1 MPNRNSE
8 KTTIR
13 LTKEDRELL
22 EKLGH
27 VLGRKL
33 GKAGAASQ
41 SDVIR
46 YSLRQLAERELGE
59 GGMKNG

>member
-1 MPNRNSE
+1 MTEQSSE

-13 LTKEDRELL
+13 LTKQDREILA
-22 EKLGH
+22 KLGQ
-27 VLGRKL
+27 VLGHKL
-33 GKAGAASQ
+33 GKAGTASQ

-59 GGMKNG
+59 GGTKNG